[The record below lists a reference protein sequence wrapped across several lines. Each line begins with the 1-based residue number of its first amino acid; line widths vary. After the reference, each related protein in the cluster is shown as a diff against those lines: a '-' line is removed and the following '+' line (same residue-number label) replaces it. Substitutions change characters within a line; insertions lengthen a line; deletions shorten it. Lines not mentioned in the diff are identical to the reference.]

1 MRLSPRRL
9 LRHYDPE
16 SDLTFVAFA
25 DGLLDR
31 VASIAGAPWPAP
43 DEELGVVARFE
54 RGLRRRFPYA
64 AVEVVAGPGDATGL
78 VASLHV
84 YRDGG
89 PSQSKW

>member
-1 MRLSPRRL
+1 MSPRRL
-9 LRHYDPE
+9 LRHFDPA

-25 DGLLDR
+25 DDLLDR
-31 VASIAGAPWPAP
+31 IASVAGAPWPAP
-43 DEELGVVARFE
+43 EQELGLVARFE
-54 RGLRRRFPYA
+54 RRLRRRFPYA

-78 VASLHV
+78 VSSLRV